1 MNSVTLS
8 SLESAALVWLAE
20 SDFAQDPAPVRL
32 PGGALGIEYWHTEY
46 MCYGMLI
53 VVDALNTVADI
64 LGLITTTERRIAA
77 RQQQDVDSA
86 MANGVSRQEAHD
98 AAYGYP
104 TRTAICVPFDA
115 IHDAAYEAY
124 QRAAGTFDEPLVIAM
139 WDGSTWDF
147 QEEEVV

>member
-8 SLESAALVWLAE
+8 SLESAALAWLAD
-20 SDFAQDPAPVRL
+20 SIFAQDPTPVRL
-32 PGGALGIEYWHTEY
+32 PDRALCIEYWHAEY
-46 MCYGMLI
+46 QCYGALI
-53 VVDALNTVADI
+53 VVEALNTVADI

-77 RQQQDVDSA
+77 RQQNDVDSA
-86 MANGVSRQEAHD
+86 VANGVSKQEAHD

-115 IHDAAYEAY
+115 ILDPAYEAY

-139 WDGSTWDF
+139 WDGATWELH
-147 QEEEVV
+147 EEEVV